1 MHINMKPGFMYWG
14 ITEDSFS
21 LELPYPTS
29 GTFETSRKS
38 QTQESADGSVVFQL
52 IGRSRDKQKLA
63 WEIMDPE
70 KWWEINNW
78 LETNGVVFFCKYF
91 NFNRGIWQ
99 TKKFYAE
106 NPTCTPYRPNGNPN
120 SASYGMPRFLQNC
133 ELTIIDMGGE

>member
-52 IGRSRDKQKLA
+52 IGRSRDKQKLS

-106 NPTCTPYRPNGNPN
+106 NLTCTPYRPNGNPN